1 MPPLALDQP
10 CEPPE
15 VFQFRRFQTARA
27 ISKNVRRLLAARS
40 RPGRTTPA
48 DLLDENALQG
58 GVGRFWRSPGQS
70 GNGGTG
76 ILPAVH
82 TVGPARAMALRPGT
96 GGSTG

>member
-40 RPGRTTPA
+40 RPGRATPA
-48 DLLDENALQG
+48 DLLVETLIAQSDVSAIPAQDILHHDQFVPRVEHLVEIRRYAE
-58 GVGRFWRSPGQS
+58 RRERSV
-70 GNGGTG
+70 N
-76 ILPAVH
+76 
-82 TVGPARAMALRPGT
+82 
-96 GGSTG
+96 